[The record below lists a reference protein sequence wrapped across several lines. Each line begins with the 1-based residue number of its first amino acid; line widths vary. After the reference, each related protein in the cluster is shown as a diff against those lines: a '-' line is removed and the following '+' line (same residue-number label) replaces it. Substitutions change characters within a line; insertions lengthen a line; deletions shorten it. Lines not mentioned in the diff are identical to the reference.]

1 MNIVREQRE
10 QGVSLIKIVV
20 EESDY
25 AAEVEKVLRDYK
37 RKANVPGF
45 RPGMVPMGVVKK
57 MYGKGVL
64 AEQSYQAASKGV
76 FNYLKEEKIDYVG
89 DVIPSEEQGDFDFDN
104 GTEFEFI
111 FEIGEAP
118 AFDAATVVSKDD
130 KLTYNLI
137 KIEEQMHND
146 YRSNYLRKFGRL
158 VDAESVEAD
167 EALTVTLDNGDM
179 QIEDAYV
186 GLISMSEEE
195 RAPFIGKVK
204 GDKMQVNVNELYK
217 TESQRAAILGVKE
230 DELAEV
236 NPEFELEITN
246 IRKFADPEMNEEFF
260 KMAFP
265 AGDVTSEEQLDEY
278 VDKQIAVEL
287 ARESD
292 NLFGAQLSKYVREKA
307 NLQLPEAFLKRW
319 LVVINEGRFSMEEIE
334 RDFAD
339 FVKMYSWNF
348 IQKRV
353 IEAEEIIVTP
363 EDAMAEA
370 KAVAQAQLAQY
381 GMGVAPDD
389 MLENYGKQILS
400 TKEQGQ
406 KIYESL
412 FERRVINSLKDKVT
426 VEEKTISLE
435 DFGKELESL
444 KL

>member
-10 QGVSLIKIVV
+10 QGVSLIKVV
-20 EESDY
+20 VGEADY
-25 AAEVEKVLRDYK
+25 SASVDKVLRDYK

-64 AEQSYQAASKGV
+64 AEQSYQTATKAV
-76 FNYLKEEKIDYVG
+76 FDYLKENKIDYVG

-104 GTEFEFI
+104 GVEFEFV

-118 AFDAATVVSKDD
+118 AFELNLSKSD
-130 KLTYNLI
+130 KVLYNTI

-158 VDAESVEAD
+158 VDAEKVEAD

-179 QIEDAYV
+179 QVEDAYV

-195 RAPFIGKVK
+195 RAPFIGLAVGAKLS
-204 GDKMQVNVNELYK
+204 VNVNELYK
-217 TESQRAAILGVKE
+217 TDSQRASILGVKE
-230 DELAEV
+230 EELASI
-236 NPEFELEITN
+236 NPEFELEVTK
-246 IRKFADPEMNEEFF
+246 IRKFADPELNEEFF

-265 AGDVTSEEQLDEY
+265 AGDVTSEAELDAY

-287 ARESD
+287 SRESD
-292 NLFGAQLSKYVREKA
+292 NLFSAQLSNYVREKLA
-307 NLQLPEAFLKRW
+307 IVLPEAFLKRW

-339 FVKMYSWNF
+339 FIKMFTWNF
-348 IQKRV
+348 IQKRI
-353 IEAEEIIVTP
+353 IEAEQIAVTP
-363 EDAMAEA
+363 EDALAEA
-370 KAVAQAQLAQY
+370 KSVAQMQLAQY

-389 MLENYGKQILS
+389 MLENYAKQILS
-400 TKEQGQ
+400 NKEQGQ
-406 KIYESL
+406 KIYEQL
-412 FERRVINSLKDKVT
+412 FERKVVASLKEKVT
-426 VEEKTISLE
+426 VEVAEITVE
-435 DFGKELESL
+435 EFGKIVEALRA
-444 KL
+444 

>member
-20 EESDY
+20 GEADY
-25 AAEVEKVLRDYK
+25 SAEVEKMLRDYK

-45 RPGMVPMGVVKK
+45 RPGLVPMGVVKK

-64 AEQSYQAASKGV
+64 AEQSYQAASKAV

-118 AFDAATVVSKDD
+118 AFSLDLISKED
-130 KLTYNLI
+130 KMTYNLI
-137 KIEEQMHND
+137 AIEEQMHND

-167 EALTVTLDNGDM
+167 EALTVTLDNGELNV
-179 QIEDAYV
+179 EDAYV
-186 GLISMSEEE
+186 GLVSMSEEE

-204 GDKMQVNVNELYK
+204 GDKLTVNVNELYK
-217 TESQRAAILGVKE
+217 TESQRASILGVAAE
-230 DELAEV
+230 ELADI

-246 IRKFADPEMNEEFF
+246 IRKFADPELNEEFF

-265 AGDVTSEEQLDEY
+265 AGDVTSEEQLEAY
-278 VDKQIAVEL
+278 VDQQIAVEL

-292 NLFGAQLSKYVREKA
+292 NLLGAQLAKYVREKA

-319 LVVINEGRFSMEEIE
+319 LVVINEGRFSMEDIE

-339 FVKMYSWNF
+339 FIKMYSWNF
-348 IQKRV
+348 IQKRI
-353 IEAEEIIVTP
+353 IEAEEIVVTP

-412 FERRVINSLKDKVT
+412 FERRAIASIKEKIT
-426 VEEKTISLE
+426 IEEKTISLE

>member
-20 EESDY
+20 GESDY

-45 RPGMVPMGVVKK
+45 RPGMVPMGIVKK

-64 AEQSYQAASKGV
+64 AEQSYQAASKAV

-118 AFDAATVVSKDD
+118 AFDLSIVSKED
-130 KLTYNLI
+130 KMAYNLI
-137 KIEEQMHND
+137 AIEEQMHND

-167 EALTVTLDNGDM
+167 EALTATLDNGELNV
-179 QIEDAYV
+179 EDAYV
-186 GLISMSEEE
+186 GLVSMSEEE

-204 GDKMQVNVNELYK
+204 GDKLTVNVNELYK
-217 TESQRAAILGVKE
+217 TESQRASILGVTAE
-230 DELAEV
+230 ELADI

-246 IRKFADPEMNEEFF
+246 IRKFAEPELNEEFF

-348 IQKRV
+348 IQKR
-353 IEAEEIIVTP
+353 IIDAEEIVVTP

-412 FERRVINSLKDKVT
+412 FERRVIASIKEKIT